1 MIDST
6 RTVQDFNTQ
15 GITRSSFKYPSDDTL
30 NQLNAVVAKILWQED
45 YAFLLDSVITVIRE
59 LVLNAFKA
67 NAKRVYFKRNN
78 ANITNPEDYKRL
90 MPIFRR
96 DVINN
101 YESILPDLNLHD
113 YRIIMELKKT
123 PDGILVTIVNNIDIL
138 PGEKERI
145 EERLSVARE
154 TESFTDAYDR
164 LFDDDE
170 GAGLGLLL
178 TVLLLRNAGFPVDRF
193 IITFHHGFVRSS
205 FLIPSRLRDKT
216 LKSIISEKVNNEIE
230 ALPTFPESITELQ
243 RLCQEPDISIEEVAH
258 HVEQDPAIASD
269 VLKLANSGG
278 FITGKRIET
287 IHEAIMIIGLNTL
300 SSLLMATGARS
311 ILEKRYNRFERIWSH
326 CLKTGR
332 YARRLAE
339 IFHRPELP
347 NRVFLGGVLHDIGQI
362 VLLSIDLKTVNVISE
377 LVKNRKIRISTIIEE
392 IAVGMSH
399 STIGGLIAEKWKFPP
414 YLIQAIRH
422 HHTPLQAETG
432 SMEVVYIVYL
442 ANMFQGV
449 EANRYQYTFFEAE
462 VLTYFDI
469 IGTEGLEQL
478 HRQLKRDEDR

>member
-1 MIDST
+1 
-6 RTVQDFNTQ
+6 
-15 GITRSSFKYPSDDTL
+15 
-30 NQLNAVVAKILWQED
+30 
-45 YAFLLDSVITVIRE
+45 
-59 LVLNAFKA
+59 
-67 NAKRVYFKRNN
+67 
-78 ANITNPEDYKRL
+78 
-90 MPIFRR
+90 
-96 DVINN
+96 
-101 YESILPDLNLHD
+101 
-113 YRIIMELKKT
+113 
-123 PDGILVTIVNNIDIL
+123 
-138 PGEKERI
+138 
-145 EERLSVARE
+145 
-154 TESFTDAYDR
+154 
-164 LFDDDE
+164 
-170 GAGLGLLL
+170 
-178 TVLLLRNAGFPVDRF
+178 
-193 IITFHHGFVRSS
+193 
-205 FLIPSRLRDKT
+205 
-216 LKSIISEKVNNEIE
+216 
-230 ALPTFPESITELQ
+230 
-243 RLCQEPDISIEEVAH
+243 
-258 HVEQDPAIASD
+258 
-269 VLKLANSGG
+269 
-278 FITGKRIET
+278 
-287 IHEAIMIIGLNTL
+287 
-300 SSLLMATGARS
+300 MATGARS

-339 IFHRPELP
+339 IFNRPELP